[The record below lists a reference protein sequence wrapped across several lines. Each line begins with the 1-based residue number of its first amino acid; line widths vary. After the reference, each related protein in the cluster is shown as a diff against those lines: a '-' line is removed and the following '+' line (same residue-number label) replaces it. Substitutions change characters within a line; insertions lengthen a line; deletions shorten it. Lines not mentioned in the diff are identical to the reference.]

1 MISPLR
7 KILMVSIGGTL
18 AIGALAYVASLAGDN
33 QRLQSDL
40 QTALSANASQ
50 QQAIQFMA
58 QEMARQHQAVVERDQ
73 RNRATARRLQQTER
87 RLRDAQNSPQITV
100 VERECMQ
107 SDIPVGVFDIL
118 REAPHR
124 NGSDPAGKDLP
135 GRYFLFGDGGAAVRG
150 PHLGGPGSLRQSV
163 AVSHPHVKPGP
174 RRDSGILQ

>member
-7 KILMVSIGGTL
+7 KVLAVSIGGTL

-33 QRLQSDL
+33 QRLQSNL
-40 QTALSANASQ
+40 QTALSANESQ
-50 QQAIQFMA
+50 RQAIEFMA
-58 QEMARQHQAVVERDQ
+58 EEMARQHQAVVERDR
-73 RNRATARRLQQTER
+73 RNQATTRRLQQTER

-124 NGSDPAGKDLP
+124 NGSNPAGKNLP
-135 GRYFLFGDGGAAVRG
+135 SGYFLYGNGSPTVRG
-150 PHLGGPGSLRQSV
+150 PHLGGSGSLRQGV
-163 AVSHPHVKPGP
+163 AVSHPHAEPGP
-174 RRDSGILQ
+174 GRDTGILQ